1 MNYANIKYC
10 DIANGV
16 GVRTSL
22 FVSGCR
28 HHCKDCF
35 NAMAWDFAY
44 GKPFTEEVENQILK
58 SLEPFYIKGLTLLGG
73 EPMEKE
79 NQEAVLHLLKRV
91 RAAHPEKSIWVYSG
105 FTLEELLGEVPSH
118 AATPEAKE
126 ILALS
131 DVLVDGRFIAEE
143 KDISLQF
150 RGSRNQRIIEL
161 RPTLESG
168 EIVWWQDPIN
178 V

>member
-44 GKPFTEEVENQILK
+44 GQAFTEKTEKEIID
-58 SLEPFYIKGLTLLGG
+58 SLAPFYINGITLLGG
-73 EPMEKE
+73 EPMEAE
-79 NQEAVLHLLKRV
+79 NQKVLLPFLKKV
-91 RAAHPEKSIWVYSG
+91 REAHPEKSIWIYSG
-105 FTLEELLGEVPSH
+105 FTLEELLGDTPSR

-126 ILALS
+126 ILSLA

-161 RPTLESG
+161 KPTLESG
-168 EIVWWQDPIN
+168 EVILWHDP
-178 V
+178 VRV

>member
-44 GKPFTEEVENQILK
+44 GKPFTEEVENQIIK

-91 RAAHPEKSIWVYSG
+91 RAVHPEKSIWVYSG
-105 FTLEELLGEVPSH
+105 FTLEELLGEVPSR
-118 AATPEAKE
+118 AATPEAKK